1 MNTNT
6 DEHLAK
12 LKQQCEQGLVTQE
25 VYDRKQL
32 QILDEEDSKGPTT
45 SQEIQN
51 LNAQL
56 AAQQEES
63 SGGRQT
69 ESHNITGNSIE
80 TLQQLGIQGF
90 SQISTTKQNK
100 GHFQNFWSS
109 CLTPNSNESI
119 YVFSYLLAA
128 VNTFRD
134 DFKFWPEKLIEGI
147 NGRGPVN
154 FAIEAYN
161 GQIVGMMEV
170 KKGGLQESGC
180 TECWN
185 LIDIYFL

>member
-1 MNTNT
+1 MCANY
-6 DEHLAK
+6 L
-12 LKQQCEQGLVTQE
+12 
-25 VYDRKQL
+25 
-32 QILDEEDSKGPTT
+32 
-45 SQEIQN
+45 
-51 LNAQL
+51 QL
-56 AAQQEES
+56 AM
-63 SGGRQT
+63 RIQT
-69 ESHNITGNSIE
+69 LSWHHFQISNAV
-80 TLQQLGIQGF
+80 

-170 KKGGLQESGC
+170 KKRGLQESGC

-185 LIDIYFL
+185 LID